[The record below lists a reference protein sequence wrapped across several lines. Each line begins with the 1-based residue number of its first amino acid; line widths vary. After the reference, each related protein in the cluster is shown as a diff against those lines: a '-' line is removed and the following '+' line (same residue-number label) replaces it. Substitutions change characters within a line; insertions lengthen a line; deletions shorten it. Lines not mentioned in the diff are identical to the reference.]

1 MMLFLKKNIELIRG
15 LTLGLLS
22 FFFYIIVNNILLH
35 IEYTIFLRKI
45 IYYPSIYGLFCPV
58 KPLFSA
64 TKLVIF
70 LADILLKF
78 AIFFYIVRLLGK
90 KNIVYDVFVVILILD
105 FTYVIFSLFPIKVDF
120 YFHSSR
126 IFLLHN
132 LFGYSNLIG
141 FLAVG
146 AIFILSILVIAK
158 TNLKALSIYILY
170 AISSFIFQF
179 LIIHFILKVP
189 IPS

>member
-1 MMLFLKKNIELIRG
+1 MLFLKKHIELIRG
-15 LTLGLLS
+15 LILGLLS
-22 FFFYIIVNNILLH
+22 FFFYIIVNNVLLH

-45 IYYPSIYGLFCPV
+45 IYYPSIYGIFCPV
-58 KPLFSA
+58 KPLFSV
-64 TKLVIF
+64 TKMGIF
-70 LADILLKF
+70 ISDIVLKVT
-78 AIFFYIVRLLGK
+78 IFFYIIRFLSK
-90 KNIVYDVFVVILILD
+90 KNILYDVFVIILIFD
-105 FTYVIFSLFPIKVDF
+105 FTYIIFSLFPINVDF

-146 AIFILSILVIAK
+146 VVYILSILIIGK
-158 TNLKALSIYILY
+158 TNIKTLTIYMLY

-179 LIIHFILKVP
+179 LIIHFVLKVP

>member
-1 MMLFLKKNIELIRG
+1 MLFLKNNKQLIRG
-15 LTLGLLS
+15 LILSLLS
-22 FFFYIIVNNILLH
+22 FFFYIIINNIFLH
-35 IEYTIFLRKI
+35 IEYAVFLRKI

-64 TKLVIF
+64 IKLSIF
-70 LADILLKF
+70 LTDILLKIT
-78 AIFFYIVRLLGK
+78 IFFCIIRYLGRR
-90 KNIVYDVFVVILILD
+90 NIFYDVFVVILIFD
-105 FTYVIFSLFPIKVDF
+105 FTYVIFSLFPINVDF

-126 IFLLHN
+126 IYLLHN
-132 LFGYSNLIG
+132 LFGYSNSIG

-146 AIFILSILVIAK
+146 IIYILSILIIGKIHIK
-158 TNLKALSIYILY
+158 TLSIYMLY

-179 LIIHFILKVP
+179 LIIHFVIKVP